1 MSATELIRQVAA
13 LPPHEK
19 ARFIELIYALENGTP
34 SPAPAT
40 LVEEN
45 GRKVLVTPPG
55 APPMTPEAIKAL
67 HPDIVNITGLVP
79 QNLDAETEHRRHQL
93 DKH

>member
-19 ARFIELIYALENGTP
+19 ARFIELIHALENSTAL
-34 SPAPAT
+34 PAPAR

-45 GRKVLVTPPG
+45 GRKVLVAPPG
-55 APPMTPEAIKAL
+55 APPMTPETVKTL
-67 HPDIVNITGLVP
+67 LSDFP
-79 QNLDAETEHRRHQL
+79 
-93 DKH
+93 